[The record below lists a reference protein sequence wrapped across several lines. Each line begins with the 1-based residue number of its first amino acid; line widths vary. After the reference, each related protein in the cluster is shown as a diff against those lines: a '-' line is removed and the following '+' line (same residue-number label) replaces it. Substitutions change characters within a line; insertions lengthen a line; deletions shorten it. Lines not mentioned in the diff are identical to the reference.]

1 MNLDGQPFGPREF
14 QLVMLRRMADY
25 QPQLV
30 EDARKRLDATAT
42 EMRAINAAWQR
53 RARSPRGLAPGIRDL
68 RQILGD
74 PTTEAAQRVG
84 DLDCRV
90 LYWDLPLWPDLR
102 FEALVGPGA
111 FLISELLVRR
121 PGTTAPTPQSREDLT
136 PWTYVIGDVER
147 AFAPVRHVEGSA
159 PGRWTT
165 LFTPGGGERLAADFV
180 WGLLQEVRRLGD

>member
-30 EDARKRLDATAT
+30 EDARRQLDATAT
-42 EMRAINAAWQR
+42 EMRAVNAAWQR
-53 RARSPRGLAPGIRDL
+53 RARSPRGLAPGVRDL
-68 RQILGD
+68 RMILGE
-74 PTTEAAQRVG
+74 PAAPAAQRVG
-84 DLDCRV
+84 DVDCRV
-90 LYWDLPLWPDLR
+90 LYWDLELWPDLR
-102 FEALVGPGA
+102 FEALVGPRD

-121 PGTTAPTPQSREDLT
+121 PGTVVPTPRTRDDLT

-159 PGRWTT
+159 PSRWTT
-165 LFTPGGGERLAADFV
+165 LFTLGTERLAADFV
-180 WGLLQEVRRLGD
+180 WGLLQEVRHLPD